1 MSPRSSAASVLLLLA
16 GLATCWQG
24 AAAADV
30 CLLKLTI
37 DPKQSRFLGSGSMK
51 APIEGKVSPSRLIAT
66 GHVWLRVPSSS
77 SCPPNLTAS
86 NVDDLLQQASLEVP
100 LETPSIA
107 FTPKD
112 AKTNVTATGA
122 EPGTAPIA
130 KLDFN
135 GFQMGLTG
143 ASGF

>member
-1 MSPRSSAASVLLLLA
+1 M
-16 GLATCWQG
+16 
-24 AAAADV
+24 
-30 CLLKLTI
+30 CLLKLKI
-37 DPKQSRFLGSGSMK
+37 DPKQSRFLGSGSMR
-51 APIEGKVSPSRLIAT
+51 APIVGKVSPSRLTAS

-86 NVDDLLQQASLEVP
+86 TVDALLQQASLEVP
-100 LETPSIA
+100 LDTPSIS

-122 EPGTAPIA
+122 EPGTAPFA
-130 KLDFN
+130 KLDLN

-143 ASGF
+143 ASGV